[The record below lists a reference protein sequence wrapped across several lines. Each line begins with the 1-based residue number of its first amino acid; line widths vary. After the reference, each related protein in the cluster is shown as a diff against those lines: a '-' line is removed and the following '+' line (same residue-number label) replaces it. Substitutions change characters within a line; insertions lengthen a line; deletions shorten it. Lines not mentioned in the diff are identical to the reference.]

1 METWLLYAIIS
12 VFTAGLH
19 NFALKIAAE
28 RHYNVGL
35 ISSYSYLV
43 AIIFSLWYFI
53 FAGIN
58 FSMDTLYLLMFLAF
72 LNGFLFTINVFKN
85 RMIKKYRYSYILS
98 II

>member
-43 AIIFSLWYFI
+43 AIIFSL
-53 FAGIN
+53 
-58 FSMDTLYLLMFLAF
+58 
-72 LNGFLFTINVFKN
+72 
-85 RMIKKYRYSYILS
+85 
-98 II
+98 